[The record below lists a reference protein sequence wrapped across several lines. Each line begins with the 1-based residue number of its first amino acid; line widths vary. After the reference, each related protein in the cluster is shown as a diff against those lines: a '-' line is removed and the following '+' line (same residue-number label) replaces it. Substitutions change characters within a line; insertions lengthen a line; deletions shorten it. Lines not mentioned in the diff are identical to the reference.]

1 MMLGYAEFRGYYVM
15 DLLDISSVNDTVLR
29 HVISEDTVVR
39 AYVYASTRG
48 HRDTEDVIQEVW
60 QVVCRKIGDYDDS
73 RSFRAWVLG
82 ITRLQVLKWRQA
94 QARTRLLFDPDVLE
108 LLADTAEEESPEL
121 DHRGQFLRDCLSLLP
136 LDSRRLLHKKYA
148 DGMTVA
154 AIAEQ
159 LKRSV
164 GALEMALVRL
174 RRALRACIEGK
185 MAEAMG
191 GGA

>member
-1 MMLGYAEFRGYYVM
+1 MEE
-15 DLLDISSVNDTVLR
+15 LDTGTVNDIVLR
-29 HVISEDTVVR
+29 HVVAEDAVVR

-60 QVVCRKIGDYDDS
+60 QVVCRKIGDYDET

-94 QARTRLLFDPDVLE
+94 QARSRLLFDPDVVE
-108 LLADTAEEESPEL
+108 LLADTAAEEGEEL
-121 DHRGQFLRDCLSLLP
+121 DHRSQFLRDCLGMLP
-136 LDSRRLLHKKYA
+136 LDSRRLLHMKYA
-148 DGMTVA
+148 DGLTVA
-154 AIAEQ
+154 AIAERV
-159 LKRSV
+159 KKSV
-164 GALEMALVRL
+164 GALDMTFVRL

-185 MAEAMG
+185 LAEADG

>member
-1 MMLGYAEFRGYYVM
+1 MEEIDTGT
-15 DLLDISSVNDTVLR
+15 VNNIVLR
-29 HVISEDTVVR
+29 HVIAEDAAVR

-60 QVVCRKIGDYDDS
+60 QVVCRKIGEYDET

-94 QARTRLLFDPDVLE
+94 QARSRLLFDPEVLE
-108 LLADTAEEESPEL
+108 LLAATAEEERQEL
-121 DHRGQFLRDCLSLLP
+121 DHRSQFLRECLSLLP
-136 LDSRRLLHKKYA
+136 PDGRRLLHTKYA
-148 DGMTVA
+148 DGMTIA

-159 LKRSV
+159 MKKRV

-185 MAEAMG
+185 LAEAMG